1 MRQAGATLS
10 VWTTSRDLSRPAPT
24 TSIPCRSRMPLE
36 RYEHAGLPRTFRTIQ
51 RYCAK
56 GHLDC
61 RRVEIPYGEKY
72 LISPASVAKHIAYI
86 EETRQTMAGRDEPR
100 PVATMSHEEV
110 RAPDGSR
117 DQPATGRDE
126 PRQTAAEADFVSR
139 YVARLEGENEFL
151 RGQVTVKDGQ
161 IKEMTER
168 ARETNVLIAGLQ
180 KMLTPLL
187 GRPATIATRRS
198 RLTAD
203 RLQQCAIGGSTTQQG
218 ITPNGSRN
226 RATMGAC
233 HRGHNTSAMFS
244 ESATSN
250 WRPTIPS
257 SAAGSPRSPISSSR
271 TPSSASGRRSR
282 TRCSCIT
289 PGTTTAASP
298 ARSGWPPTWA

>member
-1 MRQAGATLS
+1 MDTDQPRPVATSPDTEYSLS
-10 VWTTSRDLSRPAPT
+10 IEDAA
-24 TSIPCRSRMPLE
+24 E

-100 PVATMSHEEV
+100 PVAATSHEGV
-110 RAPDGSR
+110 RAPEDAR
-117 DQPATGRDE
+117 QPATGRDA
-126 PRQTAAEADFVSR
+126 PRQTAAETDFVSR

-187 GRPATIATRRS
+187 GRPAGSQPEDRS
-198 RLTAD
+198 YAEAFNNAD
-203 RLQQCAIGGSTTQQG
+203 RRQ
-218 ITPNGSRN
+218 
-226 RATMGAC
+226 
-233 HRGHNTSAMFS
+233 HD
-244 ESATSN
+244 E
-250 WRPTIPS
+250 
-257 SAAGSPRSPISSSR
+257 AGDNAERHP
-271 TPSSASGRRSR
+271 
-282 TRCSCIT
+282 
-289 PGTTTAASP
+289 
-298 ARSGWPPTWA
+298 